1 MGRDRYKIVD
11 SSYPYH
17 ITCTIRNWH
26 PIFMDPDVVTIIISS
41 LKFLQKEDL
50 ILYAYVIM
58 ENHLHLIVK
67 SDNLS
72 EKVKRFKS
80 FTATEIVNYYSSTLK
95 TKHLKKFKYINKLTH
110 SKHKIWEEGFH
121 PVMIENPETMSVKL
135 KYVHENP
142 VRRGYVDEAESWKYS
157 SARNYSGQKGLIDVV
172 TEWW

>member
-1 MGRDRYKIVD
+1 LGRDRYKIVD

-17 ITCTIRNWH
+17 ITCTISNWY
-26 PIFMDPDVVTIIISS
+26 PIFMDPEVVDIIIAS
-41 LKFLQKEDL
+41 LKYLQKEDL
-50 ILYAYVIM
+50 IIFAYVIM

-72 EKVKRFKS
+72 EIIRRFKS
-80 FTATEIVNYYSSTLK
+80 YTATEIVNYYSSSLK
-95 TKHLKKFKYINKLTH
+95 TKQLKKFNYINNLAH

-121 PVMIENPETMSVKL
+121 PVMIENTKIMSVKL

-142 VRRGYVDEAESWKYS
+142 VRRGYVDEMESWRYS

-172 TEWW
+172 TDW